1 MRISLIMVLAM
12 FGLFLTFAIYGLIT
26 FDLSIK
32 EMKNLLET
40 RNEGF
45 AFNMMQ
51 DLDKTIEKRFND
63 FKEFTQTHEV
73 QDALK
78 DSNDKFRK
86 SEFIDRFQSQNKT
99 NSMDDS
105 QLNPFI
111 QGMTDKELTSEL
123 EDKIQ
128 FYNNEYG
135 YNVVEEMFVTNEFG
149 ANVAS
154 GSGMTDYRQDDEEW
168 WQTTKNN
175 GIFIGNL
182 QFQEEYGHYAIEL
195 DIRINDE
202 LGNFLG
208 VLRVVLTLEDMIHD
222 FINDA
227 EIIHLPTRN
236 GILTDNQGRI
246 IYSNGI
252 QDFSN
257 SPILPYFDKI
267 IGGKDVGTIEL
278 TDKSNENKM
287 ISYAKSTGYNT
298 FAGFGWV
305 TLIDQSSSSFVD
317 EFIDLRNSILV
328 TSIIGMI
335 SSVIIG
341 VVVSYFIISPLKELS
356 NLAESISKGKF
367 IVKAKKSRINEI
379 KVIGDSFNEMSASL
393 QKLIETE
400 KKLAESQVKVK
411 NERLAGIGEIAAS
424 MAHNLKNPLGTIKS
438 SADIIKR
445 NSTGS
450 NKEIDEVISRMNRAI
465 DRMLQQIEDVLNFAR
480 ITPIVENLVSVKSLL
495 EQAIETI
502 EIPKN
507 IIVETPQ
514 TDLSL
519 KCDSKKMEIVLINLI
534 RNAIQSIGNNEGT
547 IKIKNKEENGF
558 IVIEIEDSG
567 PGIPE
572 DILPKIFTPLVT
584 TKEKGTGLGL
594 STCKNIIEQHGGM
607 ISVKNYPTTFI
618 IKIPLK
624 NK

>member
-1 MRISLIMVLAM
+1 MVLAM

-86 SEFIDRFQSQNKT
+86 SEFIGKFQSQNIT

-202 LGNFLG
+202 RGNFLG
-208 VLRVVLTLEDMIHD
+208 VLRVILTLEDMIHD

-317 EFIDLRNSILV
+317 EFIDLRNSILG

-341 VVVSYFIISPLKELS
+341 LVVSFYIISPLKDLS
-356 NLAESISKGKF
+356 HLAESISKGKF

-379 KVIGDSFNEMSASL
+379 KVIGDSFNEMSESL

-445 NSTGS
+445 NSEGS

-480 ITPIVENLVSVKSLL
+480 ITPIIENLVSVKSLL
-495 EQAIETI
+495 NQAIETI
-502 EIPKN
+502 DIPKS
-507 IIVETPQ
+507 ITVETPQ
-514 TDLSL
+514 TDLFL

-558 IVIEIEDSG
+558 VVIEIEDSG
-567 PGIPE
+567 PGIQE
-572 DILPKIFTPLVT
+572 EIIHKIFTPLVT

-594 STCKNIIEQHGGM
+594 STCKNIIEQHGGT
-607 ISVKNYPTTFI
+607 ISVKNNPTTFI